1 MSTVKTLDVEAKEV
15 KTIGKEELKTI
26 QEAVQ
31 KQNQVQMQIGGI
43 EGQKALLLDALKEA
57 SNELSKRQKD
67 LEGKYGNIS
76 INLANG
82 EITDVSEA
90 N

>member
-1 MSTVKTLDVEAKEV
+1 MSAVKTLDVEAKEV
-15 KTIGKEELKTI
+15 KTISKEELKAI

-31 KQNQVQMQIGGI
+31 KQNQIQMQIGGI

-57 SNELSKRQKD
+57 SSELSKSQKN
-67 LEGKYGNIS
+67 LEQKYGNIT

-82 EITDVSEA
+82 EIADVPEA

>member
-15 KTIGKEELKTI
+15 KTIGKEELTTI

-31 KQNQVQMQIGGI
+31 KQNQIQMQIGGI
-43 EGQKALLLDALKEA
+43 EGQKSLLLDALKGA
-57 SNELSKRQKD
+57 ADELSKCQKD
-67 LEGKYGNIS
+67 LEEKYGNIT
-76 INLANG
+76 INLATG
-82 EITDVSEA
+82 EITDVPEA